1 MEEDRELTKAEKKAR
16 AREEARARKE
26 EERRAKEEAKAQT
39 AAKKVEEAS
48 MSKEDRTK
56 ARAEEKAMAKEEQAR
71 AKEEARARKEEEKRA
86 KSAAKAAPKPPKAPK
101 GRGDK
106 RIVTMSIE
114 GTDLR
119 LLIFS
124 GREVESWDSV
134 AFDPQILKVGQV
146 ADPEGLSEVIKNA
159 LEGRD
164 ILRAQVACALP
175 GLRSVSRV
183 ITIPKVSKKEL
194 ATVVPREVNK
204 LMTISEDDNFLH
216 WQPISTEADQMDV
229 FVLAVPKEPVQAFLE
244 ALRLAELKPTA
255 MDLKPMA
262 LARAVN
268 QKDAIIASGESNSME
283 LVIVVDDI
291 PVLVRSVFLGEGI
304 VTQDYAVGRI
314 SDELGRTILTYNEIN
329 KDNPLDP
336 EVPIYL
342 CGSSAG
348 GVPFALNVAA
358 LTGRTVQPL
367 EPPIPLPG
375 GFPVADFMVNVGLL
389 LKFV

>member
-16 AREEARARKE
+16 AKEEAIARKE
-26 EERRAKEEAKAQT
+26 EARRAKEEAKA
-39 AAKKVEEAS
+39 AAVTKKADEAA
-48 MSKEDRTK
+48 MSKEDRAR
-56 ARAEEKAMAKEEQAR
+56 ARAEEKAR
-71 AKEEARARKEEEKRA
+71 AKEEAIARKEEAKRA
-86 KSAAKAAPKPPKAPK
+86 KAEAKAAAKGAPKAPR
-101 GRGDK
+101 GRAGEK
-106 RIVTMSIE
+106 RIITISIE
-114 GTDLR
+114 GTDIR

-124 GREVESWDSV
+124 GRTVESWDSV

-146 ADPEGLSEVIKNA
+146 SDPEGLAEVIRNA
-159 LEGRD
+159 MEGRD
-164 ILRAQVACALP
+164 VLRSQVACALP

-204 LMTISEDDNFLH
+204 LMTLSEEDNVLH
-216 WQPISTEADQMDV
+216 WQPLPTETDQMDI
-229 FVLAVPKEPVQAFLE
+229 FVLAIPREPLTTFLE
-244 ALRLAELKPTA
+244 ALRIAELTPTTL
-255 MDLKPMA
+255 DLKPLA

-268 QKDAIIASGESNSME
+268 QSDAIIASGESNSME
-283 LVIVVDDI
+283 LVIVANDI
-291 PVLVRSVFLGEGI
+291 PVLIRSVFLGEGV

-342 CGSSAG
+342 CGSAAG

-367 EPPIPLPG
+367 EPPIALPE

-389 LKFV
+389 LKLV